1 MTTPSFATRSSL
13 CEFDN
18 HDGCGAATSCN
29 CPCHA
34 WDSIRRMAQTADR
47 YIDDDM
53 TPSLLM
59 TANNWAASYT
69 GTFEYVVDIRNRMRA
84 GKYPSV
90 AQLRGIANCMLAEE
104 RRNIAASAP
113 ALTTDGNYKAIVEF
127 MANVPL
133 QYPKLRMAFEGTA
146 IRLSRAG
153 KASKYAGAVN
163 VTAEDETWNDRD
175 GRMERRWLGRIE
187 LDGKLTAG
195 KGMTNVII
203 GMLDAL
209 ALNPAE
215 VAAAYGKLTSR
226 CCFCGKELST
236 DESLA
241 VGYGPDCADHFG
253 LPWGV
258 VKAA

>member
-1 MTTPSFATRSSL
+1 MTALFRTQT
-13 CEFDN
+13 CEFDQ
-18 HDGCGAATSCN
+18 HEDCAKPSTCTCG
-29 CPCHA
+29 CHA
-34 WDSIRRMAQTADR
+34 YRAIEAAVAAGVKFT
-47 YIDDDM
+47 DDNM

-104 RRNIAASAP
+104 RRKVAAASAP
-113 ALTTDGNYKAIVEF
+113 ALATDGNYKAIVEF

-146 IRLSRAG
+146 IRLNRAG

-163 VTAEDETWNDRD
+163 VTAEEETWNDRD

-236 DESLA
+236 AESLA

>member
-1 MTTPSFATRSSL
+1 MTALFRTQT
-13 CEFDN
+13 CEFDQ
-18 HDGCGAATSCN
+18 HDNCAKPGHCTCG
-29 CPCHA
+29 CHA
-34 WDSIRRMAQTADR
+34 YNAIRAAVAAGVKFTDDNMTLALQMA
-47 YIDDDM
+47 
-53 TPSLLM
+53 
-59 TANNWAASYT
+59 ANNWVAAYT
-69 GTFEYVVDIRNRMRA
+69 GDFDYVVDLQRKLRSS
-84 GKYPSV
+84 GKLSIG
-90 AQLRGIANCMLAEE
+90 QLRGAANCMLADE
-104 RRNIAASAP
+104 RRKVAAASAP
-113 ALTTDGNYKAIVEF
+113 ALMLDGNYKSIVEF

-146 IRLSRAG
+146 IRLNRAG

-163 VTAEDETWNDRD
+163 VTAEEETWNDRD

-236 DESLA
+236 AESLA

>member
-1 MTTPSFATRSSL
+1 MTALFRTQT
-13 CEFDN
+13 CEFDQ
-18 HDGCGAATSCN
+18 HEDCAKPSTCTCG
-29 CPCHA
+29 CHA
-34 WDSIRRMAQTADR
+34 YRAIEAAVAAGVKFT
-47 YIDDDM
+47 DDNM
-53 TPSLLM
+53 TPSLQM
-59 TANNWAASYT
+59 SANNWVAAYR
-69 GTFEYVVDIRNRMRA
+69 GTFDYVLDLQRKLRA
-84 GKYPSV
+84 SGKLSIG
-90 AQLRGIANCMLAEE
+90 QLRGAANCMLADA
-104 RRNIAASAP
+104 RRAATP
-113 ALTTDGNYKAIVEF
+113 ALATDGNYKAIVEF

-146 IRLSRAG
+146 IRLNRAG

-163 VTAEDETWNDRD
+163 VTAEEETWNDRD

-236 DESLA
+236 AESLA